1 MSVPFVIQKH
11 PLPMPVPRA
20 NHVAVTWNDAT
31 IIWGGFGDY
40 KSTIHYHL
48 SGVWHKVE
56 TSGEAP
62 GKVHNGDVQVV
73 DDKMFVLQGRNSII
87 G

>member
-1 MSVPFVIQKH
+1 
-11 PLPMPVPRA
+11 MPGPRSS
-20 NHVAVTWNDAT
+20 HVAVTWNDAT

-40 KSTIHYHL
+40 KSTTVHCHL

-62 GKVHNGDVQVV
+62 LKVTRTAVQVLE
-73 DDKMFVLQGRNSII
+73 DTMFVLQGSNSIM